1 MKFSLCVPD
10 NSPNSNRIQCKFW
23 GNLETGP
30 CTRPSTGICSPSFHL
45 QIHNL
50 RHLTHFQRR
59 PRPPRRSPEI
69 GPENAPLSGKKT
81 PPKARKASIWGRART
96 LARANELSFC
106 SFFFSRLPFP
116 RPVPGRFLPSRM
128 RPPHS
133 HTRAT
138 RPEQPGGPGGTPGHP
153 HPGLRRN
160 TPFGTMRKRFPR
172 PATFL
177 FRQHENSP
185 GLCGSKT
192 VTPRT
197 FLALETAGNFFR

>member
-1 MKFSLCVPD
+1 MQILGKSGDRTLHASVHRNLLPVFSSANPQPAPSYPFPTPSAS
-10 NSPNSNRIQCKFW
+10 SPPQPENRSGK
-23 GNLETGP
+23 
-30 CTRPSTGICSPSFHL
+30 RPSFRQKS
-45 QIHNL
+45 
-50 RHLTHFQRR
+50 
-59 PRPPRRSPEI
+59 
-69 GPENAPLSGKKT
+69 

-116 RPVPGRFLPSRM
+116 HPVPGRFPPSRM

-185 GLCGSKT
+185 GLCGSKI